1 MEGHAT
7 SIVNA
12 SSERVHGQCLAPA
25 PDQGGISPWRRRNAS
40 PTIFPG
46 PPVTSTTV
54 PLPGE
59 AFFYLVRP
67 VTLSGPGSYD
77 SAGPG
82 QIEGRDLEIADSG
95 HGCP

>member
-1 MEGHAT
+1 MGSVSRLRQTKGDFSVAT
-7 SIVNA
+7 S
-12 SSERVHGQCLAPA
+12 QCLA
-25 PDQGGISPWRRRNAS
+25 DDL
-40 PTIFPG
+40 PG

-54 PLPGE
+54 PLPRE